1 MNLGLLDQIAA
12 LRWIKEN
19 ISAFGGDP
27 MSAYDTAEMPRKL
40 AKKLLKETSSTTME
54 ELMQLSTR
62 QLKEAQQK
70 LTQDLSPAPT
80 RDGKLIP
87 ENVPAAYRNGF
98 ASGIEFIIG
107 IPSNERQVYKSI
119 VGIKKYEEFI
129 SAELDFILGFIEAE
143 YPAEVNTIRA
153 YVDELAATMPELE
166 AKAKAYEQLYILSTY
181 RSAQKLSAG
190 GNTVRLLH
198 WNVKPLIENLG
209 SGTVDVLAAFL
220 GSRKA
225 VQMYGSVLNRDIAET
240 LQRLFRKFANGDDVR
255 LFNNE
260 IKGVD
265 GIDWQEFP
273 KALVVSEKAF
283 TCEPIIDRL
292 TEIKGLTDLLAE

>member
-129 SAELDFILGFIEAE
+129 SAELDFILGFS
-143 YPAEVNTIRA
+143 R
-153 YVDELAATMPELE
+153 
-166 AKAKAYEQLYILSTY
+166 
-181 RSAQKLSAG
+181 RAG
-190 GNTVRLLH
+190 GDDAR
-198 WNVKPLIENLG
+198 IG
-209 SGTVDVLAAFL
+209 SKG
-220 GSRKA
+220 
-225 VQMYGSVLNRDIAET
+225 
-240 LQRLFRKFANGDDVR
+240 
-255 LFNNE
+255 
-260 IKGVD
+260 KGV
-265 GIDWQEFP
+265 
-273 KALVVSEKAF
+273 
-283 TCEPIIDRL
+283 
-292 TEIKGLTDLLAE
+292 